1 MKPDLFA
8 FATDSVMA
16 SYYTYF
22 QTTKKTHNECYN
34 YLMCIGHT
42 ENKEEIKNR
51 R

>member
-1 MKPDLFA
+1 MQDVQFN
-8 FATDSVMA
+8 ATDSVMA